1 MPTIVVFSHLRWDF
15 VFQRPQHLMTRL
27 AEHYDILIVEEP
39 VHTEG
44 QVHLKKTAVAPNITV
59 CQPHTNVPHYGFHD
73 DQIPVLQG
81 LLSGLAHPIIGLDHL
96 AAVVGVGILA
106 ALARRGIVSVLAFS
120 AALIAGVA
128 VHLGKIDIPASE
140 LLVGLST
147 LAIGA
152 LVATRRD
159 LGAPAAA
166 GLFAIAGLVHGYAL
180 GESIVGAE
188 PSPLVAYLAGLL
200 HNVGRLALLA
210 TAPKEYAFNF
220 TARDDEDLCAVEQ
233 RTLQI
238 THTEAGAWLIERWQ
252 LDSFLADS
260 VLYHHEPLAR
270 LEAASRERWTT
281 FRPFLATR
289 ENPAGTVDRA
299 TIDAAVEEAHAKAR
313 SAAA

>member
-1 MPTIVVFSHLRWDF
+1 MKVSL
-15 VFQRPQHLMTRL
+15 TRL
-27 AEHYDILIVEEP
+27 GAFATVAMIVMQGP
-39 VHTEG
+39 AFAHHAMGGKMPDT
-44 QVHLKKTAVAPNITV
+44 
-59 CQPHTNVPHYGFHD
+59 F
-73 DQIPVLQG
+73 LQG

-200 HNVGRLALLA
+200 VIQTLISLAAYRLVGRTGRALTIALGALVALAGGVSA
-210 TAPKEYAFNF
+210 AF
-220 TARDDEDLCAVEQ
+220 A
-233 RTLQI
+233 
-238 THTEAGAWLIERWQ
+238 AGA
-252 LDSFLADS
+252 LA
-260 VLYHHEPLAR
+260 
-270 LEAASRERWTT
+270 
-281 FRPFLATR
+281 
-289 ENPAGTVDRA
+289 
-299 TIDAAVEEAHAKAR
+299 
-313 SAAA
+313 